1 MTENHPIVGAARS
14 APCPT
19 ACAVRGF
26 FTALAI
32 GLLGGLVGLGG
43 AEFRLPVLVGLF
55 DLATLQAVIANKAL
69 SLLVVGVAIV
79 ARLHAVPLAVLLPH
93 WPVVLNLLAGSL
105 LGAWWAAGWAMRLP
119 RKTLDGVLLVL
130 LILLACTMAAEQVFG
145 LRALPNLAQ
154 ILSPWGHAALGIAA
168 GLVIGLF
175 AAVMGVAGG
184 ELLIPTIVLLWGLDL
199 KLAGSLSLLVSL
211 PTMIVGFARYRE
223 SAAFAVL
230 RTHRALLLSMAA
242 GSLLGALLGGLLLGV
257 VPTDGLGLLLALILA
272 VSAWKVFR
280 HRRSS

>member
-1 MTENHPIVGAARS
+1 MNESSSVT
-14 APCPT
+14 APCPTACDT

-55 DLATLQAVIANKAL
+55 GLATLQAVIANKAL

-154 ILSPWGHAALGIAA
+154 ILSPWGHAAAGIVA

>member
-1 MTENHPIVGAARS
+1 MNESSSVT
-14 APCPT
+14 APCPTACDT

-55 DLATLQAVIANKAL
+55 GLATLQAVIANKAL

-280 HRRSS
+280 HRRST

>member
-1 MTENHPIVGAARS
+1 MNESSSVT
-14 APCPT
+14 APCPTACDT

-55 DLATLQAVIANKAL
+55 GLATLQAVIANKAL

-184 ELLIPTIVLLWGLDL
+184 ELLIPTIVLLWGLEL

-280 HRRSS
+280 HRRST

>member
-1 MTENHPIVGAARS
+1 MNASSSVT
-14 APCPT
+14 APCPTACDT

-55 DLATLQAVIANKAL
+55 CLATLQAVIANKAL

-79 ARLHAVPLAVLLPH
+79 ARLHAVPLAALLPH

-119 RKTLDGVLLVL
+119 HKTLDGVLLVL

-154 ILSPWGHAALGIAA
+154 ILPPWGHAAVGIAA

-280 HRRSS
+280 HRRST

>member
-1 MTENHPIVGAARS
+1 MNESSSVT
-14 APCPT
+14 APCPTACDT

-55 DLATLQAVIANKAL
+55 GLATLQAVIANKAL

-119 RKTLDGVLLVL
+119 HKTLDGVLLVL

-280 HRRSS
+280 HRRST

>member
-1 MTENHPIVGAARS
+1 MNASSSVT
-14 APCPT
+14 APCPTACDT

-26 FTALAI
+26 FAALAI

-55 DLATLQAVIANKAL
+55 GLATLQAVIANKAL

-130 LILLACTMAAEQVFG
+130 LILLACTMAAEQISACAPCPISHRFCRPG
-145 LRALPNLAQ
+145 GMRLWA
-154 ILSPWGHAALGIAA
+154 SPPGW
-168 GLVIGLF
+168 
-175 AAVMGVAGG
+175 
-184 ELLIPTIVLLWGLDL
+184 
-199 KLAGSLSLLVSL
+199 
-211 PTMIVGFARYRE
+211 
-223 SAAFAVL
+223 
-230 RTHRALLLSMAA
+230 
-242 GSLLGALLGGLLLGV
+242 
-257 VPTDGLGLLLALILA
+257 
-272 VSAWKVFR
+272 
-280 HRRSS
+280 

>member
-1 MTENHPIVGAARS
+1 MNESSSVT
-14 APCPT
+14 APCPTACDT

-55 DLATLQAVIANKAL
+55 GLATLQAVIANKAL

-145 LRALPNLAQ
+145 LRALPNLAH
-154 ILSPWGHAALGIAA
+154 ILSPWGHAVLGIAA

-280 HRRSS
+280 HRRST